1 MKKFVCVILAAGKG
15 KRMKSRLAKVL
26 HPVCGKPMLFYMLE
40 LSKKLKIAKTIV
52 VVGTQKEKVIEEF
65 GRWDV
70 SFVNQDRL
78 LGTGDAV
85 LRTKSALIDI
95 KADVIVLVADT
106 PLLKEITIKKMMRM
120 HSENNSDITLLTTLI
135 ENPTGYG
142 RIIRDGDRIVGIVE
156 EKDATRREKTIK
168 EINAGVYIFNKEKL
182 FHYLRKIQPDNIQ
195 KEYYLTDV
203 IRLIQKEN
211 GVINTL
217 KIDDWREVIGI
228 NDRNILSRV
237 SKVIE
242 ERLMEGLMKNGV
254 TIVSP
259 ESTVINYGVKIGK
272 DTIIH
277 PFVSITGET
286 VIGASCRIYSHSS
299 IHKSIIGNNVVIKE
313 NCLVSSANI
322 AGGVTIPA
330 YSILGDEKKNIK
342 KKKQ

>member
-195 KEYYLTDV
+195 KE
-203 IRLIQKEN
+203 
-211 GVINTL
+211 
-217 KIDDWREVIGI
+217 
-228 NDRNILSRV
+228 
-237 SKVIE
+237 
-242 ERLMEGLMKNGV
+242 
-254 TIVSP
+254 
-259 ESTVINYGVKIGK
+259 
-272 DTIIH
+272 
-277 PFVSITGET
+277 
-286 VIGASCRIYSHSS
+286 
-299 IHKSIIGNNVVIKE
+299 
-313 NCLVSSANI
+313 
-322 AGGVTIPA
+322 
-330 YSILGDEKKNIK
+330 
-342 KKKQ
+342 